1 MNARIIVGLALGCLV
16 AATPSWAAPGSSRRG
31 GGKTLVKGASGRSKK
46 AAPKPAPKPAPRFPV
61 NALPSLQQAAEQLS
75 ADKSPGLKAMPFCMD
90 IMVEKGVLYNYN
102 FLNINGAGAYLVY
115 ADDRV
120 LITSGRVSGNY
131 MVNNTAVH
139 VWNARDY
146 SYQFS
151 ILVNGCGLGVAPD
164 ISIDPQNLCFAIGI
178 EPDRY
183 GENGGVIGY
192 NPMSGEFEVSKLM
205 GGPMNYPGIDGKPIQ
220 LSQPCFAALKAF
232 NGLKVP
238 MDNIIELQ
246 KVPLLNGLVH
256 HFDCEGENTIRQVDF
271 NTLRMRPKDRT
282 PHASQV
288 NLADLDELPELPG
301 GEGYAT
307 EVKDDGCY
315 GTLMIFPKRCET
327 LMGATMEKMDDE
339 SLPLMAYDPVS
350 RTLLQHPGQTL
361 VDTNGRGYQPYYK
374 KTEMGHVVHNAIY
387 SIRGGGGWVG
397 PMLLN
402 PETGK
407 LAGISFANGNE
418 SEFEVPTE
426 YRIEDS
432 LAGWESLGSSLSVW
446 APVPGDDTKSYWLA
460 GGENVC
466 ALILIDETT
475 KTGRVVQ
482 SWNGVWGRSLWAK
495 NIPNPVWLPDKQW
508 LCLPTQENC
517 WAVIEIKD
525 FTQPGEEKYSI
536 CTGAGGAWAL
546 ILPDGRYAGSP
557 GCEKLLLGAT
567 GENTWAPMTMLA
579 PWRNR
584 PAEVLEAIGG
594 NPDDVAALRETTRR
608 WLAKM
613 NLNPDAMPP
622 ESSIDNHPRFSGSVP
637 APMCDGSE
645 TTIEMELMAQPN
657 KAAAG
662 VEVRVNG
669 AEVLQDW
676 SSALVLPAGRKL
688 PLSIRIPLNR
698 GQNNVTLTAVD
709 TMGGKSREINTRFV
723 RPGNA
728 ESRLFVVTLGVSD
741 YDDDALDLQ
750 FAAKDARDMA
760 AAFSEHGSGEVKVLT
775 LTDKEVSDK
784 KVLDRVKEFLA
795 ESTIDDRVVFYLA
808 GHGMLDDK
816 LEYHYAPAAFD
827 AERVAATGISMDD
840 LVRCVQ
846 NAPARERLLLLD
858 TCHSGQLGEAGEE
871 KLAEAGVQLPHG
883 VRAIQ
888 TRGMKVKKATGAL
901 TTTVQQKRYIE
912 DMFSLG
918 QQYRGVSIVAGAAGA
933 EFALESGEWNNG
945 VFTASVMQTLADF
958 APADV
963 NRDGVL
969 SVTELLPAIQAKVQK
984 LTGGAQM
991 PNIVAA
997 ESSYMVIASGVGAD
1011 LIGDNWASLTKRIS
1025 KAANAEEALL
1035 LFDRIMAFR
1044 AGLSY
1049 MSTWEQA
1056 AAKFEAA
1063 GRAYDAEKLAV
1074 LKSDFELQHP
1084 KNAEE
1089 ERARSG
1095 SAVPTELWQAVLDK
1109 GVTPDALMPWFLEAE
1124 ARGELLEAMM
1134 KAGMSPEGTGDT
1146 PLLFEYRS
1154 LDVLKVLLAAGVD
1167 PNLRNKDGKTRMQEL
1182 ADSVLDLNDDDLE
1195 QMLVLLQSGASIEGI
1210 GENCKR
1216 YTDFCDVQ
1224 KLHRALATATP
1235 APELPEGNAP
1245 ASLGDSVLLL
1255 TYEGAE
1261 SSTQSYEEE
1270 NAEPTPFQPVVN
1282 SAPQTIL
1289 AKPDH
1294 QQGTVRHY
1302 LRTGAD
1308 TAEVNV
1314 YSVFPG
1320 CQFGKLVARYADRLT
1335 ADQVCE
1341 CISMYMGDG
1350 AQVLRLTFDSPTSAT
1365 AQETQGASCEETTI
1379 RNVKVTLQP
1388 ADFRLPEPQ

>member
-1 MNARIIVGLALGCLV
+1 MNTRIIAGLALGCLV

-31 GGKTLVKGASGRSKK
+31 GGKTLVKGASNRAKK

-61 NALPSLQQAAEQLS
+61 NALPSLQQAAERLA
-75 ADKSPGLKAMPFCMD
+75 ADKSPGLKAMPFSMD
-90 IMVEKGVLYNYN
+90 IMVEKGVLYHYN
-102 FLNINGAGAYLVY
+102 FLNINGEGAYLIY

-120 LITSGRVSGNY
+120 LITSGQISGNRA
-131 MVNNTAVH
+131 VDNTAVH
-139 VWNARDY
+139 VWSARDY

-164 ISIDPQNLCFAIGI
+164 ICVDPQNLRFVIGI
-178 EPDRY
+178 YPSRY
-183 GENGGVIGY
+183 TGNGGLIGY
-192 NPMSGEFEVSKLM
+192 DPMSGVFEVLK
-205 GGPMNYPGIDGKPIQ
+205 IDAEMFYQ
-220 LSQPCFAALKAF
+220 DAEMTQPCFAALKKIDF

-246 KVPLLNGLVH
+246 RVPLLNGLVH
-256 HFDCEGENTIRQVDF
+256 HFDCEGENTIRRVDF
-271 NTLRMRPKDRT
+271 NTLRMRPQERIL
-282 PHASQV
+282 HASEV
-288 NLADLDELPELPG
+288 KLSDLEGLPELTSS
-301 GEGYAT
+301 ESYST
-307 EVKDDGCY
+307 EVKDDGSY
-315 GTLMIFPKRCET
+315 GTLMIFPKSCEG
-327 LMGATMEKMDDE
+327 LCDAAWKKQDDE
-339 SLPLMAYDPVS
+339 SLPLMAFDPVS
-350 RTLLQHPGQTL
+350 KSLFHDSNAAWCDIRY
-361 VDTNGRGYQPYYK
+361 NPYYK
-374 KTEMGHVVHNAIY
+374 KTEIGRVVHNGIHGG
-387 SIRGGGGWVG
+387 RGMPSWAG
-397 PMLLN
+397 PSLLN

-407 LAGISFANGNE
+407 LTGIAFANGND
-418 SEFEVPTE
+418 SEFEIQPE
-426 YRIEDS
+426 YRIQDS
-432 LAGWESLGSSLSVW
+432 LAGWESLGSSLCVW
-446 APVPGDDTKSYWLA
+446 APVPGDETKSYWLA

-482 SWNGVWGRSLWAK
+482 SWNGEWGRSYLAK
-495 NIPNPVWLPDKQW
+495 NVPNPVWLPDKQW

-546 ILPDGRYAGSP
+546 ILPDGRYTGSP

-567 GENTWAPMTMLA
+567 GENTWVPMTMLA

-775 LTDKEVSDK
+775 LTDKEVADK

-795 ESTIDDRVVFYLA
+795 ESTIEDRVVFYLA

-840 LVRCVQ
+840 LVRCLQ

-901 TTTVQQKRYIE
+901 TSTVQQKRYIE
-912 DMFSLG
+912 DMFSLDP
-918 QQYRGVSIVAGAAGA
+918 QYRGVSIVAGAAGA

-958 APADV
+958 ATADV

-969 SVTELLPAIQAKVQK
+969 SVTELLPAIQAKVQQ

-1011 LIGDNWASLTKRIS
+1011 LIGDNWASLTKRIR

-1035 LFDRIMAFR
+1035 LFDRIMAYR

-1049 MSTWEQA
+1049 VSTWEQA

-1074 LKSDFELQHP
+1074 LKSDFALQHP

-1089 ERARSG
+1089 DNYNASR
-1095 SAVPTELWQAVLDK
+1095 VPTELWQAVLDK
-1109 GVTPDALMPWFLEAE
+1109 GVAPDALMPWFLEAE

-1182 ADSVLDLNDDDLE
+1182 ADSIIDLSADDLE
-1195 QMLVLLQSGASIEGI
+1195 QILVLLQHGASTEGI
-1210 GENCKR
+1210 GEQSKR
-1216 YTDFCDVQ
+1216 YSDFCDVQ

-1235 APELPEGNAP
+1235 APELPEGKAP
-1245 ASLGDSVLLL
+1245 ATLGDSVLLL

-1261 SSTQSYEEE
+1261 SSTRSYEEE
-1270 NAEPTPFQPVVN
+1270 DAEPTPFEPYAN

-1289 AKPDH
+1289 AMPDH
-1294 QQGTVRHY
+1294 EQGTVRHY
-1302 LRTGAD
+1302 RRTGAD
-1308 TAEVNV
+1308 TAEVKV

-1320 CQFGKLVARYADRLT
+1320 CQLGKLVARYADRLT
-1335 ADQVCE
+1335 ADLVCE
-1341 CISMYMGDG
+1341 CVSAYMGDG
-1350 AQVLRLTFDSPTSAT
+1350 VQELQLTFDSPTTAT
-1365 AQETQGASCEETTI
+1365 AQELQGASCEETVI

-1388 ADFRLPEPQ
+1388 ADFRLPEAH